1 MPVLIRTARA
11 SDADE
16 IVRLTADLGYDVAPA
31 DAAARLS
38 RILTRADQ
46 QFLVAEFDGR
56 PVGWLHLGVVEYI
69 ETGAFAVING
79 LVVDSSCRGQGIGR
93 LLLEWAEDWATK
105 QGVSIVRLWSTT
117 SRERAHRFYERLGYT
132 KIKTQYSFAKAVG
145 ADRQQDFGALIPR
158 VEP

>member
-11 SDADE
+11 DDADA

-38 RILTRADQ
+38 RMLTRADQ
-46 QFLVAEFDGR
+46 EFLVAEIEGR
-56 PVGWLHLGVVEYI
+56 PVGWIHLGVVEYI

-79 LVVDSSCRGQGIGR
+79 LVVDSRDRGQGIGR
-93 LLLEWAEDWATK
+93 LLLERAEDWAK
-105 QGVSIVRLWSTT
+105 ERGVSIVRLWSTT

-132 KIKTQYSFAKAVG
+132 RIKTQYSFAKAVG
-145 ADRQQDFGALIPR
+145 ADRHQGFDALIPR

>member
-1 MPVLIRTARA
+1 MPVLIRTARDN
-11 SDADE
+11 DADE
-16 IVRLTADLGYDVAPA
+16 IVRLTADLGYDVTPA

-38 RILTRADQ
+38 RILTRVDQ
-46 QFLVAEFDGR
+46 QFLVAEIDGR
-56 PVGWLHLGVVEYI
+56 PVGWIHLGVVEYI

-105 QGVSIVRLWSTT
+105 RGVSIVRLWSTT

-132 KIKTQYSFAKAVG
+132 KIKTQYSFAKSVG
-145 ADRQQDFGALIPR
+145 ANPQQNFGALIPR